1 MVSQVTKVINKE
13 GFHMRPANM
22 FVKEMTA
29 FQSDVHLIL
38 NGKDINA
45 KSIMNIMAGCIKC
58 GSQLEVRADGPDENE
73 ALAKAVSLIES
84 GLGEDEDPAFLQT
97 RCGCQLDRD
106 RQSRSHC
113 SSVASDAS
121 NHFGCI
127 AAVFGGSLYLRNGS
141 IRICFRHRIRGKQKN
156 ERNK

>member
-58 GSQLEVRADGPDENE
+58 GSQLVVRADGPDENE

-84 GLGEDEDPAFLQT
+84 GLGEA
-97 RCGCQLDRD
+97 
-106 RQSRSHC
+106 
-113 SSVASDAS
+113 
-121 NHFGCI
+121 
-127 AAVFGGSLYLRNGS
+127 
-141 IRICFRHRIRGKQKN
+141 
-156 ERNK
+156 

>member
-29 FQSDVHLIL
+29 FQSDVHLI
-38 NGKDINA
+38 INA

-58 GSQLEVRADGPDENE
+58 GSQLEVRADGPDEKE

-84 GLGEDEDPAFLQT
+84 GLGEA
-97 RCGCQLDRD
+97 
-106 RQSRSHC
+106 
-113 SSVASDAS
+113 
-121 NHFGCI
+121 
-127 AAVFGGSLYLRNGS
+127 
-141 IRICFRHRIRGKQKN
+141 
-156 ERNK
+156 

>member
-45 KSIMNIMAGCIKC
+45 KSIMNIMAG
-58 GSQLEVRADGPDENE
+58 SQLEVRADGPDENE

-84 GLGEDEDPAFLQT
+84 GLGEA
-97 RCGCQLDRD
+97 
-106 RQSRSHC
+106 
-113 SSVASDAS
+113 
-121 NHFGCI
+121 
-127 AAVFGGSLYLRNGS
+127 
-141 IRICFRHRIRGKQKN
+141 
-156 ERNK
+156 